1 MPTLREPYLRSGRGA
16 RELGL
21 GVGGGVVQASFSL
34 EMAIE
39 IIARANGTCYGQC
52 LKDMRNVEEMGC
64 NVIQ

>member
-1 MPTLREPYLRSGRGA
+1 MPMLRESYLRRGGGV

-21 GVGGGVVQASFSL
+21 GVGSGIVQASFPP

-39 IIARANGTCYGQC
+39 IIARANGTCGKC
-52 LKDMRNVEEMGC
+52 LKGTRNVEEMGC